1 MSLKGAKLSSLA
13 IVMLASLA
21 LAACGGA
28 PAAQVTP
35 TSDVLPPVTA
45 ETFSILAEGQ
55 VVPAQSAT
63 LSFQTAGVVETI
75 LVEEGQSVK
84 SGEPIARLT
93 GSERFR
99 SQLTAAKLELIQ
111 AEQALDT
118 LNKTAPLAKAQAE
131 LTLARA
137 QIELQD
143 AKEDREKLKYRRA
156 SDNTLDQIRADF
168 ILAEDFLDQVEEKFE
183 GVADRAE
190 NDPIRAA
197 ALSQL
202 ASARKARDRALY
214 NLNYALGLPDPED
227 VAEAEARLQVAQQ
240 SVDDA
245 QRTLDKFVGDGPNTD
260 DLALAEARV
269 ANAKA
274 AVAAAE
280 AALADLEL
288 AAPFDS
294 TVVANNLKEGEYVT
308 PGIAAVR
315 LGNLSEW
322 KVETTDLTELNVVD
336 IQSGAPVRVTFDAIS
351 GLELTGAVERIKPL
365 GENRQGDIT
374 YTILIKLDDQ
384 DPRLKW
390 NMTAFVTFEQ

>member
-13 IVMLASLA
+13 IVLLASLA

-28 PAAQVTP
+28 PAAQATP

-45 ETFSILAEGQ
+45 ETFSVLAEGQ

-63 LSFQTAGVVETI
+63 LSFQTAGVVEAI

-84 SGEPIARLT
+84 TGEPIARLT
-93 GSERFR
+93 GSEKFR
-99 SQLTAAKLELIQ
+99 SQLTAAELELIQ
-111 AEQALDT
+111 AEQALET

-131 LTLARA
+131 LVLAKA
-137 QIELQD
+137 QVELED
-143 AKEDREKLKYRRA
+143 AKEDREKLQFRRA
-156 SDNTLDQIRADF
+156 SDNTIDQIRADY
-168 ILAEDFLDQVEEKFE
+168 ILAEDLVDQVEEQFD

-190 NDPIRAA
+190 DDPIRAA

-202 ASARKARDRALY
+202 AAARKARDRALY
-214 NLNYALGLPDPED
+214 NLNYALGLPEPED

-280 AALADLEL
+280 AALSDLEL
-288 AAPFDS
+288 TAPFDG

-308 PGIAAVR
+308 PGVTAAQ

-336 IQSGAPVRVTFDAIS
+336 IEAGAPVRVTFDAITD
-351 GLELTGAVERIKPL
+351 LELTGTVERIKPL